1 MSKGYVRELGGCA
14 AAAVATVWLTFTLVG
29 VSAPFGLFVCSL
41 LVFFVYFGVVSWRL
55 HGVLQMK
62 DRLGTLAVCTGAMAA
77 LVPLVVIIGDVVA
90 KGAPVAL
97 AQFPHFFTADFS
109 QGGGLEPVTSV
120 GAGAA
125 IVGTIEQ
132 VAIATVL
139 SVPIALLTATYLQ
152 EGNGVLARIVRNVVD
167 AMSGTPSIIAGL
179 FVYLLWVAPHKH
191 SGKTGLA
198 AGAALFIMMLPVV
211 TRAAQEVIRVVPGSL
226 REAALALGAP
236 QWRVILQI
244 VLPTARTGLITAAI
258 LGVAR
263 TAGETAEVLFT
274 AGGNSHYNWNPFNG
288 QQSDLPL
295 QIYQLIFQGSVNA
308 VREAWAIAFVLL
320 LVIFSLFTLARA
332 VGSPRRRGRSLR
344 NRLEGKK

>member
-1 MSKGYVRELGGCA
+1 
-14 AAAVATVWLTFTLVG
+14 
-29 VSAPFGLFVCSL
+29 
-41 LVFFVYFGVVSWRL
+41 
-55 HGVLQMK
+55 
-62 DRLGTLAVCTGAMAA
+62 MAA

-152 EGNGVLARIVRNVVD
+152 DGNGVLARIVRNVVD

-198 AGAALFIMMLPVV
+198 AGAAPPA
-211 TRAAQEVIRVVPGSL
+211 TYRSRPAGRAWEPDWHPPLR
-226 REAALALGAP
+226 REA
-236 QWRVILQI
+236 
-244 VLPTARTGLITAAI
+244 
-258 LGVAR
+258 
-263 TAGETAEVLFT
+263 
-274 AGGNSHYNWNPFNG
+274 
-288 QQSDLPL
+288 
-295 QIYQLIFQGSVNA
+295 
-308 VREAWAIAFVLL
+308 
-320 LVIFSLFTLARA
+320 
-332 VGSPRRRGRSLR
+332 
-344 NRLEGKK
+344 